1 MVLILV
7 KSISGIFKNTGE
19 EVCENESKTT
29 TNCSHTHLGFISIS
43 VLR

>member
-7 KSISGIFKNTGE
+7 KSIWEIFKNTGE
-19 EVCENESKTT
+19 EVRENVSKTT